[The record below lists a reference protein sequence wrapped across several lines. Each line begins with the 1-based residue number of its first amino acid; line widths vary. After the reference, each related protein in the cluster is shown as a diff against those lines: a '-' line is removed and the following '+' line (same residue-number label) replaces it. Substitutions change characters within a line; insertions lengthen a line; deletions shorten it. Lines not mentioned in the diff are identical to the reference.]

1 MTTPDDLRS
10 RLRVEAGRF
19 RESERRRRFDVA
31 LHVGTPAGPR
41 TSTVVPARQQTHVDR
56 QTRIELYGALLEVAP
71 DGTDSAWLTRPR
83 TAALEDGDLAWMVG
97 ATAAFGAAGRPL
109 EGFFAI
115 TRDGWVDVRTGER
128 RVWKR
133 LRLNR

>member
-1 MTTPDDLRS
+1 VTTPDDLRS

-31 LHVGTPAGPR
+31 LHVGTPSGPR
-41 TSTVVPARQQTHVDR
+41 TSTVVPAGQQAYVDR
-56 QTRIELYGALLEVAP
+56 QTRIELYAALLEVAP
-71 DGTDSAWLTRPR
+71 DGTDSAWLTRPG
-83 TAALEDGDLAWMVG
+83 TAALEDEDTAWMVA
-97 ATAAFGAAGRPL
+97 ATAAFGASGGSL
-109 EGFFAI
+109 EGFFTI

-133 LRLNR
+133 LRLTR